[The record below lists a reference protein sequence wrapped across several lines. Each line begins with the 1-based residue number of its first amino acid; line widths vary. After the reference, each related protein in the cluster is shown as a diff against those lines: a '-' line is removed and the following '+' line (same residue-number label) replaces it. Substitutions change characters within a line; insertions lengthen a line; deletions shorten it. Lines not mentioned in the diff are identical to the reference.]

1 MIPADEALQL
11 VLQAVQAADSRAVAV
26 PQAAGLRLAEDV
38 RADRDYPPFDRAMMD
53 GYAVA
58 AVDADCEQTVEVVGQ
73 VAAGQA
79 ASMCLAPARS
89 VEIMTGAACPQGTE
103 AVVPKEMVVRQ
114 GRFATLPR
122 GVQSQQHMALRGSEC
137 RAGEVVLRSGDLLTP
152 LAIGVVASVGRR
164 EVRVVPAP
172 TIGILTTGGE
182 LIGGGAPESA
192 QIRDSNGPMLAAM
205 AAGCGL
211 KPACLLHAPDDIAA
225 IVAALETMRA
235 CDLIV
240 LTGGVSMG
248 QYDLVPD
255 SFGQIGAEVVFHKVS
270 QKPGKPLLFA
280 RRGRQLFFGLPGN
293 PLAAHLC
300 FHRYVTAA
308 IRRWCGHPVAVPA
321 REVGTLLEP
330 VRPGGSRTWFVLGH
344 AECEGQA
351 RRTWSLR
358 PLPGRSSADLF
369 GPNQAN
375 CYLEVPPGDE
385 VLAAGES
392 LAFEW
397 LVMGAPAPLPWT
409 LPAVS

>member
-1 MIPADEALQL
+1 
-11 VLQAVQAADSRAVAV
+11 
-26 PQAAGLRLAEDV
+26 
-38 RADRDYPPFDRAMMD
+38 MMD

-58 AVDADCEQTVEVVGQ
+58 VVDAGREQTVEVVGQ
-73 VAAGQA
+73 VAAGQD
-79 ASMCLAPARS
+79 ASMCLAPARCI
-89 VEIMTGAACPQGTE
+89 EIMTGAVCPQGTE
-103 AVVPKEMVVRQ
+103 AVVPKELVVRE

-122 GVQSQQHMALRGSEC
+122 GLRSQQHMALRGSEC
-137 RAGEVVLRSGDLLTP
+137 RAGEVVLRTGDLLTP
-152 LAIGVVASVGRR
+152 LAVGVLASVGLR
-164 EVRVVPAP
+164 EVRVIPAP

-205 AAGCGL
+205 AASCGL
-211 KPACLLHAPDDIAA
+211 KPAWLLHAQDDVRAIA
-225 IVAALETMRA
+225 AALETMHA

-248 QYDLVPD
+248 RYDLVPD
-255 SFGQIGAEVVFHKVS
+255 SFQQIGAEVVFHKVS

-308 IRRWCGHPVAVPA
+308 IRRWCGHPVAVAA
-321 REVGTLLEP
+321 REIGTLLEG

-344 AECEGQA
+344 AECEGDT

-358 PLPGRSSADLF
+358 PMPGRSSADLF

-385 VLAAGES
+385 LVAAGES
-392 LAFEW
+392 LTFEW